1 MDVGSH
7 IQTIFVFSFYLLPL
21 SHYILVVLSNFDM
34 VSEPPLGCWA
44 DLPPYYGSRV
54 WLVRHTWGGIL
65 KWESCPTLTK
75 YSWVVQFISHGH
87 PSSLKASFEIELGP
101 LDFNMAL
108 EHGLILEDIIAVFVL
123 PVSVRSYLG
132 CFNLL
137 WAYSAVDRRMHDIC
151 QFSFGHQFNH
161 SSARIASSCLLV

>member
-1 MDVGSH
+1 VDVGSH
-7 IQTIFVFSFYLLPL
+7 IQTIFVFSFFLLTL

-34 VSEPPLGCWA
+34 
-44 DLPPYYGSRV
+44 
-54 WLVRHTWGGIL
+54 
-65 KWESCPTLTK
+65 
-75 YSWVVQFISHGH
+75 
-87 PSSLKASFEIELGP
+87 
-101 LDFNMAL
+101 AL
-108 EHGLILEDIIAVFVL
+108 EHGLILEDTIAVFVL
-123 PVSVRSYLG
+123 LVSVRSYLG